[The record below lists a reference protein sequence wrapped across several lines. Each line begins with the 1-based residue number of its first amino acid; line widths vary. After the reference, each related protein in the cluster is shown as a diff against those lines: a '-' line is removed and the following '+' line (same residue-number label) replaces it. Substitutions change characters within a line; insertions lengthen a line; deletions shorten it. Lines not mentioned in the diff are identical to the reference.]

1 MPPRT
6 KKTETPD
13 EITTT
18 ELIELERG
26 FNDLRNLADEQLDR
40 IHTIL
45 KARLSKS
52 LNV

>member
-1 MPPRT
+1 MQPHT

-13 EITTT
+13 EISTT
-18 ELIELERG
+18 ELIDLERG
-26 FNDLRNLADEQLDR
+26 YNDLRNLADEQLDR

-52 LNV
+52 LKL

>member
-1 MPPRT
+1 MPPHAT
-6 KKTETPD
+6 KTETPD

-18 ELIELERG
+18 ELIDLERG
-26 FNDLRNLADEQLDR
+26 YNALRNLADEQLDR

-52 LNV
+52 LNG

>member
-6 KKTETPD
+6 KKTETLY

-18 ELIELERG
+18 ELIDLERG
-26 FNDLRNLADEQLDR
+26 YNDLRNLADEQLDR

-52 LNV
+52 LEN

>member
-13 EITTT
+13 EITPT

-52 LNV
+52 LEN

>member
-18 ELIELERG
+18 ELIDLERG
-26 FNDLRNLADEQLDR
+26 SSEAVPKVKYSPYFDEYTVTSQF
-40 IHTIL
+40 
-45 KARLSKS
+45 
-52 LNV
+52 